1 MSYEIYK
8 LIHLGG
14 LMLLFLGL
22 GAATMTGGEKP
33 KGMMMHG
40 IGILLMLVGGFGML
54 ARLEMKFPWEG
65 YIFGK
70 VGIWVV
76 LAILPILVRKKKLP
90 AFVALLVALALGVG
104 AAYLAIKKP
113 F

>member
-22 GAATMTGGEKP
+22 GAATLSGGEKP
-33 KGMMMHG
+33 KGMALHG
-40 IGILLMLVGGFGML
+40 IGVLVMLVGGFGML
-54 ARLEMKFPWEG
+54 ARLKMEFPWDG
-65 YIFGK
+65 YIFAK
-70 VGIWVV
+70 VGIWLVM
-76 LAILPILVRKKKLP
+76 AILPLLIRKKALSP
-90 AFVALLVALALGVG
+90 FVALLFAVALGVG
-104 AAYLAIKKP
+104 AAYLAIMKP